1 MVHTTPRLLIRPL
14 SIRDASDFFAYRSDP
29 EVTKFQSFHSST
41 LEDAQ
46 NLIRS
51 MEGRNSWKKG
61 EWLQLAIEHL
71 ADKKVVGDLGIKPEG
86 YDERV
91 VEVGITLSKPYQGQ
105 GIAKEAMGV
114 VIQALFEKHAAHR
127 VLCYIDVENAPSVAM
142 FESLGFRREG
152 LTIQS
157 FCNKGVWRDEYL
169 YAVLSS
175 EWKQ

>member
-1 MVHTTPRLLIRPL
+1 MIHTTPRLRIRPL
-14 SIRDASDFFAYRSDP
+14 SIGDAADFFAYRSDP
-29 EVTKFQSFHSST
+29 EVTKFQSYHSST

-46 NLIRS
+46 LLIRS
-51 MEGRNSWKKG
+51 MEGRAFGKKG
-61 EWLQLAIEHL
+61 EWLQLAILHL

-91 VEVGITLSKPYQGQ
+91 VEVGVTLSKAYQGQ
-105 GIAKEAMGV
+105 GIAKEAMGA
-114 VIQALFEKHAAHR
+114 VIQALFQQHGVHR

-142 FESLGFRREG
+142 FESMGFRREG